1 MRDGLITITEKF
13 LMKRTTLA
21 TLIASTALVI
31 AVPFAAQAERG
42 HGRHGGP
49 DSEHMKAV
57 DTNGD
62 GDISKEEIQAFRT
75 TMFNAADA
83 NQDGALTLDEMILHH
98 DTMEAQRKAE
108 RQARMFEELDTDGNG
123 TVSAAEFAAR
133 PMRGMERF
141 DTDGDGTVSDEE
153 REAARAA
160 MKDHRGKWGR
170 HAGMPAA
177 DAPDAPD
184 GE

>member
-1 MRDGLITITEKF
+1 MRDGLITTTENF

-21 TLIASTALVI
+21 TLVAASALVI

-42 HGRHGGP
+42 HGRDGGP

-62 GDISKEEIQAFRT
+62 GDISKEEVQAFRT
-75 TMFNAADA
+75 TMFKAADA
-83 NQDGALTLDEMILHH
+83 NQDGALTLDEMTLHH
-98 DTMEAQRKAE
+98 DAMEAQRKAE
-108 RQARMFEELDTDGNG
+108 HQVRMFEKLDTDANG

-170 HAGMPAA
+170 HGDKRAS
-177 DAPDAPD
+177 DAPD

>member
-1 MRDGLITITEKF
+1 MRDGLITTTENI
-13 LMKRTTLA
+13 LMKRTTFS
-21 TLIASTALVI
+21 TLIVTTALVI

-42 HGRHGGP
+42 HNRHGGP

-83 NQDGALTLDEMILHH
+83 DQDGALTLDEMTLHH

-108 RQARMFEELDTDGNG
+108 RQARMFEKLDADGNG
-123 TVSAAEFAAR
+123 MVSAAEFAAR

-153 REAARAA
+153 REAGRDA
-160 MKDHRGKWGR
+160 MKDHRGKWSRRGDNR
-170 HAGMPAA
+170 AP